1 MKMENQ
7 FLSLVVNRVSEH
19 PSAHAGGELNR
30 SGMNVTYL
38 RTAFSRYPLHQ
49 HSAIQIAVPLRTSG
63 FTAVA
68 LSATGSGREPQKLT
82 RDNVFIVPAQQP
94 HTTLWGQDTELVMFD
109 LESEFVERAAGESFR
124 GNQAEIKE
132 CSGVRDPF
140 ISQLGAAL
148 FSEFSQSSAIG
159 RIYVESLAATLAV
172 HLLRNYSA
180 TAQNVREF
188 SGGLSGAK
196 LRQAIDYIDANLDQ
210 NLSLINIAA
219 TVGLSP
225 YYFSRAL
232 KKSTGFAPHAYVVRQ
247 RMERAKQLLV
257 KTRMPIIDIAL
268 AVGFAN
274 HSHFSTQFGKLV
286 GSTPKS
292 YREA

>member
-1 MKMENQ
+1 MENR
-7 FLSLVVNRVSEH
+7 FLSLIVNRVSEH
-19 PSAHAGGELNR
+19 PSAHPGGQLNW

-49 HSAIQIAVPLRTSG
+49 HRAVQIAVPLRTSG

-68 LSATGSGREPQKLT
+68 LSATGSRREPQNLT
-82 RDNVFIVPAQQP
+82 GDNVFIVPAEQP
-94 HTTLWGQDTELVMFD
+94 HTILWQQDTEFVMFD
-109 LESEFVERAAGESFR
+109 LEPEFVERAAGESFR
-124 GNQAEIKE
+124 GNRVEIKE
-132 CSGVRDPF
+132 CSGVRDAF
-140 ISQLGAAL
+140 ISQLGIAL
-148 FSEFSQSSAIG
+148 FAEFSQSSAIG
-159 RIYVESLAATLAV
+159 RIYVESLAATLAI

-196 LRQAIDYIDANLDQ
+196 LRRAIDYIDANLDQ
-210 NLSLINIAA
+210 DLSLPNIAEK
-219 TVGLSP
+219 VGMSP

-232 KKSTGFAPHAYVVRQ
+232 KKSTGFTPHAYVVRQ
-247 RMERAKQLLV
+247 RVERAKQLLV

-268 AVGFAN
+268 AVGFVN